1 MLSNDHNCPLYCAIE
16 LFTTAPILPIVAVV
30 TFTRLPFFTSHEPDT
45 MARLRDNRE
54 KIAKSSNHVPS
65 KKVDSL
71 RLVVKELQERLN
83 IHHRLLD
90 KIQVKFS
97 IVGHFLLL
105 NISKIK
111 FQGWFGW
118 NAKSCKGVSWE
129 DENCSGNTWWLSSR
143 GQEGDSWQVWV
154 ILVLQKTW

>member
-97 IVGHFLLL
+97 VVGHFLLIKHIKKKFKADL
-105 NISKIK
+105 DEMLKVVKEFLERMKIV
-111 FQGWFGW
+111 Q
-118 NAKSCKGVSWE
+118 ATPDDCQVEVRKGIVDRSE
-129 DENCSGNTWWLSSR
+129 
-143 GQEGDSWQVWV
+143 
-154 ILVLQKTW
+154 

>member
-30 TFTRLPFFTSHEPDT
+30 TFTRLPLYTSHEPDT

-97 IVGHFLLL
+97 VVGHFLLIKHIKKKFKADL
-105 NISKIK
+105 DEMLKVVKEFLERMKIV
-111 FQGWFGW
+111 Q
-118 NAKSCKGVSWE
+118 ATPDDCQVEVRKGIVDRSE
-129 DENCSGNTWWLSSR
+129 
-143 GQEGDSWQVWV
+143 
-154 ILVLQKTW
+154 